1 VVKRLSA
8 VETLGST
15 TVICTDKTG
24 TLTENRM
31 QVTRVWLPAG
41 EVDLEA
47 EADPAVSPQLG
58 MLAYTAVVC
67 TRAELSPKPGRP
79 ATGDPTELALL
90 ELARTVGT
98 GLDPQDRETGRA
110 RPGPGRVA
118 SRCRHRTG
126 HRAAPRLSAAP
137 VVTLAPPADDLT
149 VCYPNGILEMSTPAV
164 DVEESRS
171 VHFEIGKGR

>member
-31 QVTRVWLPAG
+31 QVPRAWLPGG

-58 MLAYTAVVC
+58 MLAYIAVVC

-79 ATGDPTELALL
+79 AGD
-90 ELARTVGT
+90 R
-98 GLDPQDRETGRA
+98 
-110 RPGPGRVA
+110 
-118 SRCRHRTG
+118 
-126 HRAAPRLSAAP
+126 
-137 VVTLAPPADDLT
+137 
-149 VCYPNGILEMSTPAV
+149 
-164 DVEESRS
+164 
-171 VHFEIGKGR
+171 